1 MNVAYVMH
9 ELCHR
14 PQRTGINILGIA
26 VGVALFVA
34 INAIAS
40 GYMSA
45 ISEPFRNLG
54 ADLVI
59 QRPEKNG
66 LPQGERSMRGVRLPF
81 SNQPIP
87 EEERNRLGQLEQVS
101 AASQGLL
108 LWEFIPNGFRTIM
121 GVDLSHAD
129 LGPVRF
135 AEWVSQGRSLQKS
148 GEVLLEKHFAKF
160 IHAVVGDRLR
170 IGDKEFSVVGLLEIR
185 EGVQVSA
192 SNMYVSLE
200 DAQSLLPAVTGA
212 VNVMYLRLRDPAMQ
226 DSVRQ
231 VVNSQ
236 LPALSINSSDSFLE
250 LAGGM
255 SAISGWFTWV
265 VSAIA
270 LLGAALLVIKSMTAT
285 LVERIPEIGILK
297 ALGWTQG
304 DIQGQLFGEA
314 MVQCVMGGILGILL
328 GYMAA
333 YLVGTMAIPLEMS
346 WDMNPLPSSAKGESV
361 AHAMHLPISISLSL
375 LLATMCFTL
384 VLGTFSSWIMGRST
398 ARVRPAAV
406 LNSL

>member
-1 MNVAYVMH
+1 MPANVVS
-9 ELCHR
+9 
-14 PQRTGINILGIA
+14 ILGTP
-26 VGVALFVA
+26 
-34 INAIAS
+34 S
-40 GYMSA
+40 PS
-45 ISEPFRNLG
+45 
-54 ADLVI
+54 
-59 QRPEKNG
+59 PE
-66 LPQGERSMRGVRLPF
+66 
-81 SNQPIP
+81 
-87 EEERNRLGQLEQVS
+87 
-101 AASQGLL
+101 
-108 LWEFIPNGFRTIM
+108 
-121 GVDLSHAD
+121 
-129 LGPVRF
+129 
-135 AEWVSQGRSLQKS
+135 
-148 GEVLLEKHFAKF
+148 
-160 IHAVVGDRLR
+160 
-170 IGDKEFSVVGLLEIR
+170 
-185 EGVQVSA
+185 
-192 SNMYVSLE
+192 
-200 DAQSLLPAVTGA
+200 
-212 VNVMYLRLRDPAMQ
+212 
-226 DSVRQ
+226 
-231 VVNSQ
+231 
-236 LPALSINSSDSFLE
+236 NSSDSFLE